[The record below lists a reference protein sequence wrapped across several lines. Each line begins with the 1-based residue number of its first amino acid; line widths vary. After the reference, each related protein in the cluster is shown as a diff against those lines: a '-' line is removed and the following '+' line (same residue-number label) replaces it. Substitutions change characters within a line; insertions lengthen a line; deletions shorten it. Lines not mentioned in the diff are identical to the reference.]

1 MQGETITRCNR
12 ITQDHIEMAFK
23 LRGSHIVAAA
33 ILAALGGWMYTG
45 KLIIGGQSDS
55 AQQSKPIADR
65 EAKRSSSA
73 FKVRVS
79 TLQPQSRHAQLLIRG
94 RTKADA
100 TITVR
105 AETGGILTKRA
116 VMKGD
121 KVKPG
126 DLLCVI
132 DQGIRKSNL
141 AQAKARLDQAKA
153 DFDAND
159 ELFTKGFTTKSKLH
173 FMRAALN
180 AAVASLDAAEQ
191 DLKRT
196 DIRASVYGEVTSPL
210 AEAGDHLSP
219 GGICVT
225 LIDTDPMLFI
235 GQVSERDISRLQT
248 GMAAGVQLVTG
259 EQVLGKISYIA
270 PNADPKT
277 RTFRV
282 EIGMNNEKHTLRDGV
297 TASSIVKL
305 ESTEAFKV
313 KPSWLTLA
321 DSGDIGLRGVDAD
334 NKVIFVPVK
343 ILSQASDGMWV
354 SGIKPGTSII
364 TLGQEYVSAGEIVDP
379 VSAVAKDK
387 DASKKKANAAS
398 SNAVQSASIKQ

>member
-1 MQGETITRCNR
+1 
-12 ITQDHIEMAFK
+12 MALK
-23 LRGSHIVAAA
+23 LRGSHIVAVA

-55 AQQSKPIADR
+55 AQKSKPIAER
-65 EAKRSSSA
+65 EAARSSVA

-79 TLQPQSRHAQLLIRG
+79 TLHPQPRRAQLLIRG
-94 RTKADA
+94 RTQADA

-105 AETGGILTKRA
+105 AETGGTLTKRA
-116 VMKGD
+116 VKKGD
-121 KVKPG
+121 QVKPG

-153 DFDAND
+153 DFDANS
-159 ELFTKGFTTKSKLH
+159 ELVAKGFTTKSK
-173 FMRAALN
+173 MRTMRSALDAAI
-180 AAVASLDAAEQ
+180 ASLDVAKQ

-196 DIRASVYGEVTSPL
+196 EIRASVSGEVTSPL
-210 AEAGDHLSP
+210 AYAGDHLSP

-235 GQVSERDISRLQT
+235 GQVSERDIARLQT

-282 EIGMNNEKHTLRDGV
+282 EIGIDNKNRTLRDGV

-305 ESTEAFKV
+305 EPTEAYKI

-321 DSGDIGLRGVDAD
+321 DSGDIGLRGVNAD
-334 NKVIFVPVK
+334 NKVIFIPVK
-343 ILSQASDGMWV
+343 ILSQAKDGMWV

-364 TLGQEYVSAGEIVDP
+364 TLGHEYVSAGELVEP
-379 VSAVAKDK
+379 VSAEAMNN
-387 DASKKKANAAS
+387 DASKKKAETTAT
-398 SNAVQSASIKQ
+398 NAVQTASVKQ

>member
-1 MQGETITRCNR
+1 
-12 ITQDHIEMAFK
+12 MAFK
-23 LRGSHIVAAA
+23 LKGSHIVAAA

-45 KLIIGGQSDS
+45 ELIKGGQSDS
-55 AQQSKPIADR
+55 KSIPIAER
-65 EAKRSSSA
+65 EAARSSAA

-79 TLQPQSRHAQLLIRG
+79 TLQPQQRHAQLLIRG
-94 RTKADA
+94 RTQADA

-105 AETGGILTKRA
+105 AETGGTLTKR
-116 VMKGD
+116 VVQKGD
-121 KVKPG
+121 QVKPG
-126 DLLCVI
+126 DLLCVL

-141 AQAKARLDQAKA
+141 AQANARLDQAKA
-153 DFDAND
+153 DFDANT
-159 ELFTKGFTTKSKLH
+159 ELMAKGFTTKSK
-173 FMRAALN
+173 MRTMRSALDAAI
-180 AAVASLDAAEQ
+180 ASLDGAKQ

-196 DIRASVYGEVTSPL
+196 EIRASVSGEVTSPL
-210 AEAGDHLSP
+210 AYAGDNLSP

-235 GQVSERDISRLQT
+235 GQVSERDIARLQT

-259 EQVLGKISYIA
+259 EQVLGKITYIA

-282 EIGMNNEKHTLRDGV
+282 EIGMNNEKRNLRDGV

-305 ESTEAFKV
+305 EPTEAYKV

-321 DSGDIGLRGVDAD
+321 DSGDIGLRGVDTD

-343 ILSQASDGMWV
+343 ILSQAKDGMWV

-364 TLGQEYVSAGEIVDP
+364 TLGHEYVSAGEQVEP
-379 VSAVAKDK
+379 VSADAMNK
-387 DASKKKANAAS
+387 DASKKKAEVTAT
-398 SNAVQSASIKQ
+398 NAVQTASVKQ

>member
-1 MQGETITRCNR
+1 
-12 ITQDHIEMAFK
+12 MAFK
-23 LRGSHIVAAA
+23 LKGSHIIAAT

-45 KLIIGGQSDS
+45 ELIKGGQSGS
-55 AQQSKPIADR
+55 AQKSKPIAER
-65 EAKRSSSA
+65 EAARSSAA

-79 TLQPQSRHAQLLIRG
+79 TLQPQARHAQLLIRG
-94 RTKADA
+94 RTQADA

-105 AETGGILTKRA
+105 AETGGTLTKR
-116 VMKGD
+116 VVKKGD
-121 KVKPG
+121 QVKPG

-153 DFDAND
+153 DFDANS
-159 ELFTKGFTTKSKLH
+159 ELVAKGFTTKSK
-173 FMRAALN
+173 MRTMRSALDAAI
-180 AAVASLDAAEQ
+180 ASLDVAKQ

-196 DIRASVYGEVTSPL
+196 EIRASVFGEVTSPL
-210 AEAGDHLSP
+210 AYAGDHLSP
-219 GGICVT
+219 RGICVT

-282 EIGMNNEKHTLRDGV
+282 EIGIDNKNRTLRDGV

-305 ESTEAFKV
+305 EPTEAYKV

-321 DSGDIGLRGVDAD
+321 DSGAIGLRGVDAD
-334 NKVIFVPVK
+334 NKVIFIPVK
-343 ILSQASDGMWV
+343 ILSQAKDGMWV
-354 SGIKPGTSII
+354 IGIKPGTSVI
-364 TLGQEYVSAGEIVDP
+364 TLGHEYVSAGELVEP
-379 VSAVAKDK
+379 VSADAMNK
-387 DASKKKANAAS
+387 DASKKKAEATAT
-398 SNAVQSASIKQ
+398 NAVQTASIKQ

>member
-1 MQGETITRCNR
+1 
-12 ITQDHIEMAFK
+12 MAFK
-23 LRGSHIVAAA
+23 LKGSHIVAAA

-45 KLIIGGQSDS
+45 ELIKGGQSDS
-55 AQQSKPIADR
+55 KSIPIAER
-65 EAKRSSSA
+65 EAARSSAA

-79 TLQPQSRHAQLLIRG
+79 TLRPEQRHAQLLIRG
-94 RTKADA
+94 RTQADA

-105 AETGGILTKRA
+105 AETGGTLTKR
-116 VMKGD
+116 VVQKGD
-121 KVKPG
+121 QVKPG
-126 DLLCVI
+126 DLLCVL

-141 AQAKARLDQAKA
+141 AQAIARLDQAKA
-153 DFDAND
+153 DFDANT
-159 ELFTKGFTTKSKLH
+159 ELMAKGFTTKSK
-173 FMRAALN
+173 MRTMRSALDAAI
-180 AAVASLDAAEQ
+180 ASLDGAKQ

-196 DIRASVYGEVTSPL
+196 ESRASVSGEVTSPL
-210 AEAGDHLSP
+210 AYAGDNLSP

-235 GQVSERDISRLQT
+235 GQVSERDIARLQT

-259 EQVLGKISYIA
+259 EQVLGKITYIA

-282 EIGMNNEKHTLRDGV
+282 EIGMNNEKRNLRDGV

-305 ESTEAFKV
+305 EPTEAYKV

-321 DSGDIGLRGVDAD
+321 DSGDIGLRGVDTD

-343 ILSQASDGMWV
+343 ILSQAKDGMWV

-364 TLGQEYVSAGEIVDP
+364 TLGHEYVSAGEQVEP
-379 VSAVAKDK
+379 VSADAMNK
-387 DASKKKANAAS
+387 DASKKKAEVTAT
-398 SNAVQSASIKQ
+398 NAVQTASVKQ

>member
-1 MQGETITRCNR
+1 
-12 ITQDHIEMAFK
+12 MAFK

-45 KLIIGGQSDS
+45 ELIKGGQSDS
-55 AQQSKPIADR
+55 KSVPIAAR
-65 EAKRSSSA
+65 EAVRSSAA

-79 TLQPQSRHAQLLIRG
+79 TLQPQPRHAQLLIRG
-94 RTKADA
+94 RTQADA

-105 AETGGILTKRA
+105 AETGGTLTKRA
-116 VMKGD
+116 VKKGD
-121 KVKPG
+121 QVKPG

-153 DFDAND
+153 DFDANT
-159 ELFTKGFTTKSKLH
+159 ELMGKGFTTKSK
-173 FMRAALN
+173 MRTMRSALDAAI
-180 AAVASLDAAEQ
+180 ASLDVAEQ

-196 DIRASVYGEVTSPL
+196 EIRASVFGEVTSPL
-210 AEAGDHLSP
+210 AYAGDHLSP

-235 GQVSERDISRLQT
+235 GQVSERDIARLQT

-282 EIGMNNEKHTLRDGV
+282 EIGINNKNRTLRDGV

-305 ESTEAFKV
+305 EPTEAYKV

-321 DSGDIGLRGVDAD
+321 DSGAIGLRGVDAD
-334 NKVIFVPVK
+334 NKVIFIPEK
-343 ILSQASDGMWV
+343 FSLRQKMACG
-354 SGIKPGTSII
+354 
-364 TLGQEYVSAGEIVDP
+364 
-379 VSAVAKDK
+379 
-387 DASKKKANAAS
+387 
-398 SNAVQSASIKQ
+398 

>member
-1 MQGETITRCNR
+1 
-12 ITQDHIEMAFK
+12 MAFK
-23 LRGSHIVAAA
+23 LKGSHIVAAA

-45 KLIIGGQSDS
+45 ELIKGGQSDS
-55 AQQSKPIADR
+55 KSIPIAER
-65 EAKRSSSA
+65 EAARSSAA

-79 TLQPQSRHAQLLIRG
+79 TLQPQQRHAQLLIRG
-94 RTKADA
+94 RTQADA

-105 AETGGILTKRA
+105 AETGGTLTKR
-116 VMKGD
+116 VVKKGD
-121 KVKPG
+121 QVKPG
-126 DLLCVI
+126 DLLCVL

-141 AQAKARLDQAKA
+141 AQANARLDQAKA
-153 DFDAND
+153 DFDANT
-159 ELFTKGFTTKSKLH
+159 ELMAKGFTTKSK
-173 FMRAALN
+173 MRTMRSALDAAI
-180 AAVASLDAAEQ
+180 ASLDGAKQ

-196 DIRASVYGEVTSPL
+196 EIRASVSGEVTSPL
-210 AEAGDHLSP
+210 AYAGDNLSP

-235 GQVSERDISRLQT
+235 GQVSERDIARLQT

-259 EQVLGKISYIA
+259 EQVLGKITYIA

-282 EIGMNNEKHTLRDGV
+282 EIGMNNEKRNLRDGV

-305 ESTEAFKV
+305 EPTEAYKV

-321 DSGDIGLRGVDAD
+321 DSGDIGLRGVDTD

-343 ILSQASDGMWV
+343 ILSQAKDGMWV

-364 TLGQEYVSAGEIVDP
+364 TLGHEYVSAGEQVEP
-379 VSAVAKDK
+379 VSADAMNK
-387 DASKKKANAAS
+387 DASKKKAEVTAT
-398 SNAVQSASIKQ
+398 NAVQTASVKQ